1 MRLEILG
8 FAIVAALGGCSF
20 IPDYVKPEPPVP
32 AVWPQGDAYQ
42 ASSMRAAALVGW
54 KQFFKDQSL
63 HQLIDIA
70 LESNR
75 DLRKAALNVAAYRAQ
90 YQIQRAELAPEVG
103 LDGGAGRSRVPADL
117 SPTQRHETT
126 GNNSV
131 AIGLTSYELD
141 VWGRVRSLS
150 ASAAERYLATEEAE
164 RSVLIG
170 LVADVSTAYLTWQT
184 DNQLLAVTKDTLANY
199 RHNLDLIEQSSA
211 VGTASDLDVRQAR
224 TLVDSARGQVQA
236 YRRQV
241 AQDMN
246 ALRLLLGAEIPTG
259 LNSSGLDSDMLAAL
273 PVGLPSDLLLQ
284 RPDIQAAEHALQAA
298 NADIGA
304 ARAAFLPRVTLTANA
319 GTASNQLS
327 GLFDSGSESWSFIPQ
342 INLPIFTGGRL
353 KASLDYAKIQKD
365 INVANY
371 EQTIQVAF
379 REVSDGLA
387 GTGTWQEQVQS
398 QRDLVRSTDEYTQMA
413 QQRYDEGVD
422 NYLTL
427 LDAQRQQLSARQKLL
442 TDQLEQLKA
451 QIQLFKALGGGWNAL
466 EVVTAH

>member
-126 GNNSV
+126 GSNSV

-246 ALRLLLGAEIPTG
+246 ALRLLLGDEIPTG

-371 EQTIQVAF
+371 EQTIQIAF

-466 EVVTAH
+466 EVVTVH